1 MNILL
6 SICCALIWIPYAE
19 SQTLLLTPSN
29 PIVNVGESVT
39 FNCNTGVKD
48 GDWVHLLKQIP
59 GEAPQL
65 IIYNHHSFSS
75 PRYGPGISS
84 DRFTASI
91 NSAATEYYFTIRK
104 TEIADTALY
113 YCVKWYGSNTGW
125 VFSQSSKLIV
135 TVDKFPEPAIN
146 VFAPYVEDHSTKD
159 NQVITCHVRKMSVS
173 LVNVKW
179 IKDGTTIQDGVST
192 SQPTRDT
199 DNTFSL
205 SSYLTIPAS
214 DLNKDSIYSCW
225 VQQEGSSS
233 FTSQGINLSQC

>member
-1 MNILL
+1 MDLL
-6 SICCALIWIPYAE
+6 LIKIVLALITYVD
-19 SQTLLLTPSN
+19 SQTPVLTPTHLS
-29 PIVNVGESVT
+29 VNKGQTAT
-39 FNCNTGVKD
+39 FNCDVGIKD
-48 GDWVHLLKQIP
+48 TYLTYFIRQSP
-59 GEAPQL
+59 GEVPQL
-65 IIYNHHSFSS
+65 LLYHHHSYTE
-75 PRYGPGISS
+75 PKYGPGMSS
-84 DRFTASI
+84 AHYGSTK
-91 NSAATEYYFTIRK
+91 NSAGTQYQLVIKNT
-104 TEIADTALY
+104 DTSDTVFL
-113 YCVKWYGSNTGW
+113 YCVKRYANVGY

>member
-1 MNILL
+1 MDLL
-6 SICCALIWIPYAE
+6 LITCVLASITYVD
-19 SQTLLLTPSN
+19 SQTPLLTPTILS
-29 PIVNVGESVT
+29 VNKGETAT
-39 FNCNTGVKD
+39 FNCDVGVKNNHVT
-48 GDWVHLLKQIP
+48 WFARQSP
-59 GEAPQL
+59 GEVPQL
-65 IIYNHHSFSS
+65 LLYHHHTYTE
-75 PRYGPGISS
+75 PRYGPGMSS
-84 DRFTASI
+84 AHYGCTI
-91 NSAATEYYFTIRK
+91 NSAGTQYQLIIKNT
-104 TEIADTALY
+104 DTSDTVLV
-113 YCVKWYGSNTGW
+113 YCYKWYDNVGW

>member
-1 MNILL
+1 MDLL
-6 SICCALIWIPYAE
+6 LITFVVAWISYVD
-19 SQTLLLTPSN
+19 SQTPLLTPAVLSMN
-29 PIVNVGESVT
+29 KGVT
-39 FNCNTGVKD
+39 TIFNCDVGVKNNHFT
-48 GDWVHLLKQIP
+48 VFYRQSP
-59 GEAPQL
+59 GEVPQVL
-65 IIYNHHSFSS
+65 LYHHHTYTE
-75 PRYGPGISS
+75 PRYGPGMSS
-84 DRFTASI
+84 AHYGCTI
-91 NSAATEYYFTIRK
+91 NSAGTQYQLVIKNTDTSDTGLLYCSKYYDNVGF
-104 TEIADTALY
+104 
-113 YCVKWYGSNTGW
+113 
-125 VFSQSSKLIV
+125 VFSASSKLIV

>member
-1 MNILL
+1 MVDV
-6 SICCALIWIPYAE
+6 SI
-19 SQTLLLTPSN
+19 
-29 PIVNVGESVT
+29 V
-39 FNCNTGVKD
+39 
-48 GDWVHLLKQIP
+48 
-59 GEAPQL
+59 
-65 IIYNHHSFSS
+65 
-75 PRYGPGISS
+75 
-84 DRFTASI
+84 
-91 NSAATEYYFTIRK
+91 
-104 TEIADTALY
+104 
-113 YCVKWYGSNTGW
+113 W

-159 NQVITCHVRKMSVS
+159 NQVLTCHVRKMSVS

-192 SQPTRDT
+192 SQPTRET
-199 DNTFSL
+199 DNTFSM